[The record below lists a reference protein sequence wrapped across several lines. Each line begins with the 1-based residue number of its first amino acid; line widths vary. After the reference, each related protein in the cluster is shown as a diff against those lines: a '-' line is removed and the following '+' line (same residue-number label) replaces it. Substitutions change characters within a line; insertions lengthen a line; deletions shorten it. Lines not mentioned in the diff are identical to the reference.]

1 MNQPAD
7 KDQQGNPS
15 QRPAYARLKE
25 EQERVAG
32 GGRWSVDGSRRCC
45 HRCGEE
51 ILRGTQ
57 FWTVLRPAEQEPQ
70 AGEGVAAYF
79 SRQDHCESCL
89 ESLPPEQ
96 HFARWKTSI
105 PAPEGPPRRIV
116 NLASLHA
123 TFLSL
128 IDSGQDSTAGDA
140 ASQDESGEQKNEPQ
154 TEPVPGAVGGLLISR
169 EADRARLAY
178 LLALFLVRKRALRWQ
193 QHEGDQLIVSERSG
207 HTYRVPVPR
216 IDSSE
221 LEAAVS
227 EFEQLLG

>member
-1 MNQPAD
+1 MNQPAE

-25 EQERVAG
+25 ERERVAG

-51 ILRGTQ
+51 IVRGTQ
-57 FWTVLRPAEQEPQ
+57 FWTVLRAAEEEPQ

-96 HFARWKTSI
+96 HYARWKTSI

-128 IDSGQDSTAGDA
+128 IDADQDSAAGDTG
-140 ASQDESGEQKNEPQ
+140 SQDQSEEEVNESEREQ
-154 TEPVPGAVGGLLISR
+154 VPGAVGGLQISR
-169 EADRARLAY
+169 EADQQRLAY

-193 QHEGDQLIVSERSG
+193 QHAGDHLIISERSG
-207 HTYRVPVPR
+207 QTYRVPVPR
-216 IDSSE
+216 IESSE